1 MAAEVNKI
9 IIYIKRGLNKDG
21 YKMTKEIIINAPE
34 GAKIEGLQ
42 IEQTISQPADLEV
55 GPVKVGDASVLTWT
69 NAGIVV
75 VLIAAVVIGKKL
87 ISN

>member
-1 MAAEVNKI
+1 
-9 IIYIKRGLNKDG
+9 
-21 YKMTKEIIINAPE
+21 MTKEIIINAPE

-55 GPVKVGDASVLTWT
+55 GSIKVGDASVLTWT
-69 NAGIVV
+69 NTGIIV

-87 ISN
+87 ILK

>member
-1 MAAEVNKI
+1 
-9 IIYIKRGLNKDG
+9 
-21 YKMTKEIIINAPE
+21 MTKEITINAPE

-42 IEQTISQPADLEV
+42 IEQTISQPPDLSV
-55 GPVKVGDASVLTWT
+55 GPVTVGDSSALTWT

-87 ISN
+87 LSK